1 MARMIDADILQELCN
16 KRIKDTWNSNTAP
29 VSWAEANADFKDD
42 IDSIPTLTPPN
53 DWISVKDRLPKLGQ
67 YVAVYTQF
75 FCSIGVRKIATHSW
89 MEKNESGS
97 CDIAKTERES
107 WYILTEDGCEV
118 SEGDDRVDYW
128 CELPDLPEKER
139 REMKEWLKRYGENL

>member
-29 VSWAEANADFKDD
+29 VSWAEAYADFKDD

>member
-29 VSWAEANADFKDD
+29 VSWAEAYADFKDD
-42 IDSIPTLTPPN
+42 IDSIPTITPTN
-53 DWISVKDRLPKLGQ
+53 DWISVEDRLPKLGQ

-118 SEGDDRVDYW
+118 SEGDDRV
-128 CELPDLPEKER
+128 
-139 REMKEWLKRYGENL
+139 EWLKRYGENL

>member
-1 MARMIDADILQELCN
+1 
-16 KRIKDTWNSNTAP
+16 
-29 VSWAEANADFKDD
+29 
-42 IDSIPTLTPPN
+42 
-53 DWISVKDRLPKLGQ
+53 
-67 YVAVYTQF
+67 
-75 FCSIGVRKIATHSW
+75 

-128 CELPDLPEKER
+128 CELPELPEKEQ
-139 REMKEWLKRYGENL
+139 REMKEWFKRYGVD